1 MREVVSSFRFC
12 LEIKQLKM
20 GRDISLNFFL
30 KYTMLLF
37 IFLDVSF
44 PLNDLL
50 SKTKTG
56 FFWYTVI
63 KK

>member
-1 MREVVSSFRFC
+1 
-12 LEIKQLKM
+12 M
-20 GRDISLNFFL
+20 GRYISLNFFL

-37 IFLDVSF
+37 MFFDFSF

-50 SKTKTG
+50 SKTETG
-56 FFWYTVI
+56 LSQYTVI